1 MAMTLGELA
10 EQLTTG
16 GLRHHVDA
24 GEQAIRVV
32 FVTRC
37 YVNPRGERLAILRLE
52 ATDGG
57 TSFRVT
63 LPRAFAAGSA
73 VASTCL
79 ALCEAV
85 MDVPLARIEHDSVS
99 GTLQLTAEMPVED
112 GVLTARQVFALLD
125 AVVEAAE
132 AGEIALR
139 GSDGD
144 TSAAARGREA
154 A

>member
-24 GEQAIRVV
+24 EEQAIRVV

-37 YVNPRGERLAILRLE
+37 YVNSRGERLAILRLE

-63 LPRAFAAGSA
+63 MPRAFAAGSA
-73 VASTCL
+73 VAATCL

-85 MDVPLARIEHDSVS
+85 SEVPLARVEPDATS
-99 GTLQLTAEMPVED
+99 GTLQLAAELPIED
-112 GVLTARQVFALLD
+112 GSVTPRQVFAVLD
-125 AVVEAAE
+125 ALVEAAE
-132 AGEIALR
+132 AGQ
-139 GSDGD
+139 
-144 TSAAARGREA
+144 AAVEAISPSGGGEAREA